1 MKRAIYLIILLAV
14 AAAFY
19 VYAYPRLSGGAAD
32 AQSTAPASN
41 AAAGANAAGSTTPGN
56 GRPGRPGGPG
66 GPGGGFPA
74 GVVTAVA
81 LKQTLP
87 ITKTA
92 VGYIEPANT
101 VVVRARANGVV
112 TAVGVE
118 EGQTVKA
125 GDLLFKLDDSAQQ
138 AIIAKDQATIA
149 KDQAILDS
157 AQATLAREQDL
168 VKKQV
173 DPQSALDTDTAA
185 AKVAAASI
193 AVDQAQLRADQVV
206 ESYMTILAPIDGRV
220 GTVNTSVGNLVS
232 ASDNSAGGLV
242 TITQM
247 SPLRVAFSIPEGS
260 LDGFRA
266 ALAGSSKLPV
276 AVTAP
281 GDTAPRAVGTLS
293 FIDSTVDTSS
303 GTVVI
308 KATVDN
314 GAGKLWP
321 GQYVSALT
329 QLGSYTDVTTV
340 PLVAVQQSA
349 AGPYVFRV
357 GGDSK
362 VSKLGVTLVTTLGDT
377 AIVSG
382 ALQPGDH
389 VVVEGQLR
397 LADGATVRE
406 TVQGDAPAAGN
417 GRPGKGTGAG
427 APAASGADTATPASG
442 AQGANGSTRPR
453 RAPAAAAG
461 NS

>member
-32 AQSTAPASN
+32 AQSAAPASN
-41 AAAGANAAGSTTPGN
+41 AAAGANAAAGSATPGN

-66 GPGGGFPA
+66 AGFPA

-87 ITKTA
+87 ITKSA

-266 ALAGSSKLPV
+266 ALTGSSKLPV
-276 AVTAP
+276 SVTAP
-281 GDTAPRAVGTLS
+281 GDAAPRAVGTLS

-303 GTVVI
+303 GTIVI

-329 QLGSYTDVTTV
+329 QLGTYTDVTTV

-349 AGPYVFRV
+349 NGPYVFRV

-406 TVQGDAPAAGN
+406 TVQGDAPAGN

-427 APAASGADTATPASG
+427 APAAIGAETATPANG
-442 AQGANGSTRPR
+442 APGADGSTRPR

>member
-32 AQSTAPASN
+32 AQSAAPASN
-41 AAAGANAAGSTTPGN
+41 AAAGANAAAGSATPGN

-66 GPGGGFPA
+66 AGFPA

-87 ITKTA
+87 ITKSA

-293 FIDSTVDTSS
+293 FIDSTVDTGS

-329 QLGSYTDVTTV
+329 QLGTYTDVTTV

-349 AGPYVFRV
+349 NGPYVFRV

-362 VSKLGVTLVTTLGDT
+362 VRKLGVTLVTTLGDT

-406 TVQGDAPAAGN
+406 TVQGDPPAAGN
-417 GRPGKGTGAG
+417 GRPGRDTGAG
-427 APAASGADTATPASG
+427 APVASGADTATPANG
-442 AQGANGSTRPR
+442 APGANGSTRPR